1 MFVSYLPLA
10 DFTTQRVSAESSPSA
25 IAADAYAYAHAR
37 RTRV

>member
-10 DFTTQRVSAESSPSA
+10 DFTTQRVSAECSPSA
-25 IAADAYAYAHAR
+25 IAADAYAHAR